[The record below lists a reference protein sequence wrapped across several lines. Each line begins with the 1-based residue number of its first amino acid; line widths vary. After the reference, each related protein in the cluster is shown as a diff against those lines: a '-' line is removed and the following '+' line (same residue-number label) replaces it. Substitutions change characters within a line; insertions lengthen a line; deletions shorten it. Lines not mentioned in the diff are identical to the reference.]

1 MSFYEG
7 NFQKLIMSVSGSV
20 MHPRSR
26 SSLSTSNPAADGE
39 AKGGLMLWGHKRN
52 QQPWLPAKYVGLPAK
67 CGTKKHMRFKNSC
80 NFHNH
85 SSLLYYPLTSL
96 MCLYSWN
103 SWIMS
108 SIPFILPRFLRWTLE
123 KVPLELPGSAFQI
136 SRNQCPCALCQV
148 PAVKISTPSPMSRWS
163 TPLQSK
169 DRRIWYILGKR
180 KWVKK
185 ASQKSLVHDGAFL
198 RRACWLA
205 TAYLSHQRH
214 PVIE

>member
-52 QQPWLPAKYVGLPAK
+52 QQPWLPAKYVG
-67 CGTKKHMRFKNSC
+67 
-80 NFHNH
+80 
-85 SSLLYYPLTSL
+85 
-96 MCLYSWN
+96 
-103 SWIMS
+103 
-108 SIPFILPRFLRWTLE
+108 LPRFLRWTLE